1 MEKNNKEIENKDG
14 YILGIDLGTTNSA
27 AAVYHNDEI
36 KVIKSSDNKMSDSV
50 EKMFPSIVYINK
62 KSHEILVGIEAKKKY
77 VSNPQNTVL
86 EIKRKMGTK
95 ETVEIDGY
103 KYTPEQISSYILKK
117 IKTESEKFLNEKEI
131 TDAIITVPAYFND
144 AQRQSTIDA
153 GRLAGL
159 NVIRI
164 VNEPTAACLAYG
176 LDKITHKDKM
186 NIMVFTFGGG
196 THDVTTML
204 LENDKFKVIATSG
217 DTHTGGTDIDQVI
230 VDRLKELIKEKY
242 NKEVNDPSVEA
253 RLKLAAEE
261 AKIHLSFHLAADIE
275 MGSIFPDDNSTFEY
289 TLSQEEL
296 EQLSMSVVKRVEGT
310 IKTVLFDSRLG
321 AKDIDKLI
329 LIGGQ
334 TRMPLVR
341 KTVEDYMQTAA
352 EEGLDPMACVA
363 NGAAINAAILQG
375 KISYEMVD
383 VTPLTLGV
391 GTAPG
396 TVQRLI
402 RRNSPIPISRKQIF
416 TTSKDN
422 QKSVAVKIVQGE
434 RIMTADNTLI
444 GNFTLSG
451 IPERERGVP
460 QIMVNFDIDE
470 NGVLNVSARETS
482 SGASKEITIENRLD
496 VKETSVQ
503 EAMEDADKYA
513 YDDSKKK
520 NTIELLK
527 TADMAVYRG
536 HKVQKQLIIP
546 KMDSR
551 KLNEKMEE
559 VKKLAK
565 MEIIEN
571 DDKKFAELRRLII
584 DINDIVD
591 QLKEIYSVT
600 EGLKKKLLGEFY
612 THQQHC

>member
-1 MEKNNKEIENKDG
+1 MEKNNKEVINKDG

-36 KVIKSSDNKMSDSV
+36 KVIKSSDNKMSDAV

-62 KSHEILVGIEAKKKY
+62 KSDEILVGIEAKKKY
-77 VSNPQNTVL
+77 VSNPQNTIL

-95 ETVEIDGY
+95 ETVEVDGD

-117 IKTESEKFLNEKEI
+117 IKTESETFLNEKEI
-131 TDAIITVPAYFND
+131 KDAIITVPAYFND

-217 DTHTGGTDIDQVI
+217 DTRTGGTDIDQVI
-230 VDRLKELIKEKY
+230 VNRLKELIKEKY
-242 NKEVNDPSVEA
+242 NKEVDDPSTEA

-261 AKIHLSFHLAADIE
+261 AKIHLSYHLAADIE
-275 MGSIFPDDNSTFEY
+275 MGEIFPDDDSTFEY

-296 EQLSMSVVKRVEGT
+296 EQLSMPVVKRVEDT

-321 AKDIDKLI
+321 TEGIDKLI

-341 KTVEDYMQTAA
+341 KIVEDYMQTAA
-352 EEGLDPMACVA
+352 EGGLDPMSCVA

-375 KISYEMVD
+375 KLSYEMVD

-402 RRNSPIPISRKQIF
+402 RRNSPIPISRQQIF

-422 QKSVAVKIVQGE
+422 QNSVGVKIVQGE
-434 RIMTADNTLI
+434 RIMTKDNTLI
-444 GNFTLSG
+444 GNFTLAG

-460 QIMVNFDIDE
+460 QIVVNFDIDA

-496 VKETSVQ
+496 VKETSVK
-503 EAMEDADKYA
+503 EAMDNADKYA

-520 NTIELLK
+520 NVVELLN
-527 TADMAVYRG
+527 TAERAAYRG
-536 HKVQKQLIIP
+536 KKVQKQLIIP

-551 KLNEKMEE
+551 KLNQKIAEAEK
-559 VKKLAK
+559 LTK
-565 MEIIEN
+565 MEIIES
-571 DDKKFAELRRLII
+571 DDKKYDELRRLII
-584 DINDIVD
+584 DINAIVD
-591 QLKEIYSVT
+591 QLREIYSVT
-600 EGLKKKLLGEFY
+600 EGL
-612 THQQHC
+612 

>member
-1 MEKNNKEIENKDG
+1 MENTGK

-27 AAVYHNDEI
+27 AAVYKDDEI
-36 KVIKSSDNKMSDSV
+36 VVIKSQDNKMSDAV
-50 EKMFPSIVYINK
+50 EKMFPSIVYIDK
-62 KSHEILVGIEAKKKY
+62 KSDEILVGIEAKKKY
-77 VSNPQNTVL
+77 VDNPQNTIL

-95 ETVEIDGY
+95 ETVEVDGE

-117 IKTESEKFLNEKEI
+117 IKTESETFLNEKEI
-131 TDAIITVPAYFND
+131 KDVIITVPAYFND

-217 DTHTGGTDIDQVI
+217 DTRTGGTDIDQVI
-230 VDRLKELIKEKY
+230 VNRLKELIKEKY
-242 NKEVNDPSVEA
+242 NKEVDDPSVEA

-261 AKIHLSFHLAADIE
+261 AKIHLSYHLAADIE
-275 MGSIFPDDNSTFEY
+275 MGGIFPDDDSTFEY

-296 EQLSMSVVKRVEGT
+296 EQLSMSVVKRVEDT

-321 AKDIDKLI
+321 TEGIDKLI

-341 KTVEDYMQTAA
+341 RIVEDYMQTAA
-352 EEGLDPMACVA
+352 EEGLDPMSCVA

-402 RRNSPIPISRKQIF
+402 RRNSPIPISRQQIF

-434 RIMTADNTLI
+434 RIMTNDNTLI

-451 IPERERGVP
+451 IPERERGAP

-496 VKETSVQ
+496 VKETSVK
-503 EAMEDADKYA
+503 EAMDNADKYA

-520 NTIELLK
+520 NAVELVN
-527 TADMAVYRG
+527 TAERAVYRG
-536 HKVQKQLIIP
+536 NKVQKQLIIP

-551 KLNEKMEE
+551 KLNAKMEE
-559 VKKLAK
+559 AKKLSK
-565 MEIIEN
+565 MEIVEN
-571 DDKKFAELRRLII
+571 DEKKYDELRRLII
-584 DINDIVD
+584 DINAIVD
-591 QLKEIYSVT
+591 QLREIYSVT
-600 EGLKKKLLGEFY
+600 EGL
-612 THQQHC
+612 

>member
-242 NKEVNDPSVEA
+242 NKEVDDPSVEA

-261 AKIHLSFHLAADIE
+261 AKIHLSYHLAADIE

-341 KTVEDYMQTAA
+341 RTVEDYMQTAA
-352 EEGLDPMACVA
+352 EEGLDPMSCVA

-434 RIMTADNTLI
+434 RIMTDDNTLI

-503 EAMEDADKYA
+503 EAMEDADRYS

-536 HKVQKQLIIP
+536 HKIQKQLIIP
-546 KMDSR
+546 KMDVR
-551 KLNEKMEE
+551 KLNEKMVE
-559 VKKLAK
+559 VEKLTK

-571 DDKKFAELRRLII
+571 DDKKFDELRRLII

-600 EGLKKKLLGEFY
+600 EGL
-612 THQQHC
+612 

>member
-230 VDRLKELIKEKY
+230 VDRLKEVIKEKY
-242 NKEVNDPSVEA
+242 NKEVDDPSVEA

-261 AKIHLSFHLAADIE
+261 AKIHLSYHLAADIE

-341 KTVEDYMQTAA
+341 RTVEDYMQTAA
-352 EEGLDPMACVA
+352 EEGLDPMSCVA

-434 RIMTADNTLI
+434 RIMTDDNTLI

-482 SGASKEITIENRLD
+482 SGASKEITIENRLE

-503 EAMEDADKYA
+503 EAMEDADRYS

-536 HKVQKQLIIP
+536 HKIQKQLIIP
-546 KMDSR
+546 KMDVR
-551 KLNEKMEE
+551 KLNEKMVE
-559 VKKLAK
+559 VEKLTK

-571 DDKKFAELRRLII
+571 DDKKFDELRRLII

-600 EGLKKKLLGEFY
+600 EGL
-612 THQQHC
+612 

>member
-341 KTVEDYMQTAA
+341 RTVEDYMQTAA

-600 EGLKKKLLGEFY
+600 EGL
-612 THQQHC
+612 

>member
-1 MEKNNKEIENKDG
+1 MEKNSKEVINKDG

-62 KSHEILVGIEAKKKY
+62 KSDEILVGIPAKNKY
-77 VSNPQNTVL
+77 VSNPQNTIL

-95 ETVEIDGY
+95 ETVEVDGD

-117 IKTESEKFLNEKEI
+117 IKTESEAFLNEKEI
-131 TDAIITVPAYFND
+131 KDAIITVPAYFND

-204 LENDKFKVIATSG
+204 LENEKFKVIATSG
-217 DTHTGGTDIDQVI
+217 DTRTGGTDIDQVI
-230 VDRLKELIKEKY
+230 VNRLKELIKEKY
-242 NKEVNDPSVEA
+242 NKEVDDPSTEA

-261 AKIHLSFHLAADIE
+261 AKIHLSYHLAADIE
-275 MGSIFPDDNSTFEY
+275 MGGIFPDDDSTFEY

-296 EQLSMSVVKRVEGT
+296 EQLSMPVVKRVEDT

-321 AKDIDKLI
+321 TEGIDKLI

-352 EEGLDPMACVA
+352 EDGLDPMSCVA

-375 KISYEMVD
+375 KLSYEMVD

-402 RRNSPIPISRKQIF
+402 RRNSPIPISRQQIF

-422 QKSVAVKIVQGE
+422 QNSVGVKIVQGE
-434 RIMTADNTLI
+434 RIMTKDNTLI
-444 GNFTLSG
+444 GNFTLAG

-460 QIMVNFDIDE
+460 QIVVNFDIDA

-496 VKETSVQ
+496 VKETSVK
-503 EAMEDADKYA
+503 EAMDNADKYA

-520 NTIELLK
+520 NVVELLN
-527 TADMAVYRG
+527 TAERAAYRG
-536 HKVQKQLIIP
+536 KKVQKQLIIP

-551 KLNEKMEE
+551 KLNQKIAEAEK
-559 VKKLAK
+559 LTK
-565 MEIIEN
+565 MEIIES
-571 DDKKFAELRRLII
+571 DDKKYDELRRLII
-584 DINDIVD
+584 DINAIVD
-591 QLKEIYSVT
+591 QLREIYSVT
-600 EGLKKKLLGEFY
+600 EGL
-612 THQQHC
+612 

>member
-230 VDRLKELIKEKY
+230 VDRLKEVIKEKY
-242 NKEVNDPSVEA
+242 NKEVDDPSVEA

-261 AKIHLSFHLAADIE
+261 AKIHLSYHLAADIE

-341 KTVEDYMQTAA
+341 RTVEDYMQTAA
-352 EEGLDPMACVA
+352 EEGLDPMSCVA

-434 RIMTADNTLI
+434 RIMTDDNTLI

-482 SGASKEITIENRLD
+482 SGASKEITIKNRLD

-503 EAMEDADKYA
+503 EAMEDADRYS

-536 HKVQKQLIIP
+536 HKIQKQLIIP
-546 KMDSR
+546 KMDVR
-551 KLNEKMEE
+551 KLNEKMVE
-559 VKKLAK
+559 VEKLTK

-571 DDKKFAELRRLII
+571 NDKKFDELRRLII

-600 EGLKKKLLGEFY
+600 EGL
-612 THQQHC
+612 

>member
-1 MEKNNKEIENKDG
+1 
-14 YILGIDLGTTNSA
+14 
-27 AAVYHNDEI
+27 
-36 KVIKSSDNKMSDSV
+36 MSDSV

-62 KSHEILVGIEAKKKY
+62 KSDEILVGIEAKKKFI
-77 VSNPQNTVL
+77 SNPENTIL

-95 ETVEIDGY
+95 EKVKIDGER
-103 KYTPEQISSYILKK
+103 YTPEQISSFILNK

-131 TDAIITVPAYFND
+131 KDAIITVPAYFND

-159 NVIRI
+159 NIIRI

-176 LDKITHKDKM
+176 LDKITHKKKM

-204 LENDKFKVIATSG
+204 LEDNKFKVIATSG
-217 DTHTGGTDIDQVI
+217 DTNTGGTDIDQAI
-230 VDRLKELIKEKY
+230 MNRLKELIKEKY
-242 NKEVNDPSVEA
+242 NKGVDNLSVEA
-253 RLKLAAEE
+253 RLKIIAEE
-261 AKIHLSFHLAADIE
+261 AKIHLSYNLAADIE
-275 MGSIFPDDNSTFEY
+275 MTDIFPDDNSTFEY
-289 TLSQEEL
+289 TLTQEEL
-296 EQLSMSVVKRVEGT
+296 EKLSMSIVKRVEDT

-321 AKDIDKLI
+321 IGDIDKLI

-341 KTVEDYMQTAA
+341 RTVEDYMQTAA
-352 EEGLDPMACVA
+352 EEGLDPMSCVA
-363 NGAAINAAILQG
+363 NGAAINGAILQG
-375 KISYEMVD
+375 KLSYEMVD

-391 GTAPG
+391 GTATG

-422 QKSVAVKIVQGE
+422 QESVNVKIVQGE
-434 RIMTADNTLI
+434 RIMTKDNTLI
-444 GNFTLSG
+444 GKFVLSG
-451 IPERERGVP
+451 IPKRERGSP
-460 QIMVNFDIDE
+460 QIMVTFDIND

-503 EAMEDADKYA
+503 EAMEDADKYS

-536 HKVQKQLIIP
+536 HKIQKQLIIP

-551 KLNEKMEE
+551 KLNVKMEK
-559 VKKLAK
+559 VTKLAK

-584 DINDIVD
+584 GINDIVD
-591 QLKEIYSVT
+591 QLKEMYSVT
-600 EGLKKKLLGEFY
+600 EGL
-612 THQQHC
+612 

>member
-1 MEKNNKEIENKDG
+1 KNNKEIENKDG

-341 KTVEDYMQTAA
+341 RTVEDYMQTAA

-600 EGLKKKLLGEFY
+600 EGL
-612 THQQHC
+612 

>member
-217 DTHTGGTDIDQVI
+217 DTHTGGIDIDQVI

-242 NKEVNDPSVEA
+242 NKEIDDPSVEA

-261 AKIHLSFHLAADIE
+261 AKIHLSYHLAADIE

-341 KTVEDYMQTAA
+341 RTVEDYMQTAA
-352 EEGLDPMACVA
+352 EKGLDPMSCVA

-422 QKSVAVKIVQGE
+422 QKSVAIKIVQGE
-434 RIMTADNTLI
+434 RIMTDDNTLI

-503 EAMEDADKYA
+503 EAMEDADRYS

-536 HKVQKQLIIP
+536 HKIQKQLIIP
-546 KMDSR
+546 KMDVR
-551 KLNEKMEE
+551 KLNEKMVE
-559 VKKLAK
+559 VEKLIK

-571 DDKKFAELRRLII
+571 DDKKFDELRRLII

-600 EGLKKKLLGEFY
+600 EGL
-612 THQQHC
+612 

>member
-242 NKEVNDPSVEA
+242 NKEVDDPSVEA

-261 AKIHLSFHLAADIE
+261 AKIHLSYHLAADIE

-321 AKDIDKLI
+321 SKEIDKLI

-341 KTVEDYMQTAA
+341 RTVEDYMQTAA
-352 EEGLDPMACVA
+352 EEGLDPMSCVA

-434 RIMTADNTLI
+434 RIMTDDNTLI

-482 SGASKEITIENRLD
+482 SGASKEITIKNRLD

-503 EAMEDADKYA
+503 EAMEDADRYS

-536 HKVQKQLIIP
+536 HKIQKQLIIP
-546 KMDSR
+546 KMDVR
-551 KLNEKMEE
+551 KLNEKMVE
-559 VKKLAK
+559 VEKLIK

-571 DDKKFAELRRLII
+571 DDKKFDELRRLII

-600 EGLKKKLLGEFY
+600 EGL
-612 THQQHC
+612 

>member
-1 MEKNNKEIENKDG
+1 MEKNNKEVINKDG

-36 KVIKSSDNKMSDSV
+36 KVIKSSDNKMSDAV

-62 KSHEILVGIEAKKKY
+62 KSDEILVGIEAKNKY
-77 VSNPQNTVL
+77 VSNPQNTIL

-95 ETVEIDGY
+95 ETVEVDGE

-117 IKTESEKFLNEKEI
+117 IKTESETFLNEKEI
-131 TDAIITVPAYFND
+131 KDAIITVPAYFND

-217 DTHTGGTDIDQVI
+217 DTRTGGTDIDQVI
-230 VDRLKELIKEKY
+230 VNRLKELIKEKY
-242 NKEVNDPSVEA
+242 NKEVDDPSVEA

-261 AKIHLSFHLAADIE
+261 AKIHLSYHLAADIE
-275 MGSIFPDDNSTFEY
+275 MGGIFPDDDSTFEY

-296 EQLSMSVVKRVEGT
+296 EQLSMSVVKRVEDT
-310 IKTVLFDSRLG
+310 IKAVLFDSRLG
-321 AKDIDKLI
+321 TEGIDKLI

-352 EEGLDPMACVA
+352 EDGLDPMSCVA

-402 RRNSPIPISRKQIF
+402 RRNSPIPISRQQIF

-434 RIMTADNTLI
+434 RIMTNDNTLI

-451 IPERERGVP
+451 IPERERGAP
-460 QIMVNFDIDE
+460 QIMVNFDIDA

-496 VKETSVQ
+496 VKETSVK
-503 EAMEDADKYA
+503 EAMDNADKYA

-520 NTIELLK
+520 NAVELVN
-527 TADMAVYRG
+527 TAERAVYRG
-536 HKVQKQLIIP
+536 NKVQKQLIIP

-551 KLNEKMEE
+551 KLNVKMEE
-559 VKKLAK
+559 AKKLSK
-565 MEIIEN
+565 MEIVEN
-571 DDKKFAELRRLII
+571 DEKKYDELRRLII
-584 DINDIVD
+584 DINAIVD
-591 QLKEIYSVT
+591 QLREIYSVT
-600 EGLKKKLLGEFY
+600 EGL
-612 THQQHC
+612 

>member
-1 MEKNNKEIENKDG
+1 MLEKNNKEIENKDG

-242 NKEVNDPSVEA
+242 NKEVDDPSVEA

-261 AKIHLSFHLAADIE
+261 AKIHLSYHLAADIE

-341 KTVEDYMQTAA
+341 RTVEDYMQTAA
-352 EEGLDPMACVA
+352 EEGLDPMSCVA

-434 RIMTADNTLI
+434 RIMTDDNTLI

-482 SGASKEITIENRLD
+482 SGASKEITIKNRLD

-503 EAMEDADKYA
+503 EAMEDADRYS

-536 HKVQKQLIIP
+536 HKIQKQLIIP
-546 KMDSR
+546 KMDVR
-551 KLNEKMEE
+551 KLNEKMVE
-559 VKKLAK
+559 VKKLTK

-571 DDKKFAELRRLII
+571 DDKKFDELRRLII

-600 EGLKKKLLGEFY
+600 EGL
-612 THQQHC
+612 

>member
-217 DTHTGGTDIDQVI
+217 DTHTGGIDIDQVI

-242 NKEVNDPSVEA
+242 NKEVDDPSVEA

-261 AKIHLSFHLAADIE
+261 AKIHLSYHLAADIE

-321 AKDIDKLI
+321 SKEIDKLI

-341 KTVEDYMQTAA
+341 RTVEDYMQTAA
-352 EEGLDPMACVA
+352 EEGLDPMSCVA

-434 RIMTADNTLI
+434 RIMTDDNTLI

-503 EAMEDADKYA
+503 EAMEDADRYS

-536 HKVQKQLIIP
+536 HKIQKQLIIP
-546 KMDSR
+546 KMDVR
-551 KLNEKMEE
+551 KLNEKMVE
-559 VKKLAK
+559 VEKLTK

-571 DDKKFAELRRLII
+571 DDKKFDELRRLII

-600 EGLKKKLLGEFY
+600 EGL
-612 THQQHC
+612 

>member
-230 VDRLKELIKEKY
+230 VDRLKEVIKEKY
-242 NKEVNDPSVEA
+242 NKEVDDPSVEA

-261 AKIHLSFHLAADIE
+261 AKIHLSYHLAADIE

-321 AKDIDKLI
+321 AKEINKLI

-341 KTVEDYMQTAA
+341 RTVEDYMQTAA
-352 EEGLDPMACVA
+352 EEGLDPMSCVA

-434 RIMTADNTLI
+434 RIMTDDNTLI

-482 SGASKEITIENRLD
+482 SGASKEITIKNRLD

-503 EAMEDADKYA
+503 EAMEDADRYS

-536 HKVQKQLIIP
+536 HKIQKQLIIP
-546 KMDSR
+546 KMDVR
-551 KLNEKMEE
+551 KLNEKMVE
-559 VKKLAK
+559 VEKLTK

-571 DDKKFAELRRLII
+571 NDKKFDELRRLII

-600 EGLKKKLLGEFY
+600 EGL
-612 THQQHC
+612 

>member
-1 MEKNNKEIENKDG
+1 MEKNNKEVINKDG

-62 KSHEILVGIEAKKKY
+62 KSDEILVGIPAKNKY
-77 VSNPQNTVL
+77 VSNPQNTIL

-95 ETVEIDGY
+95 ETVEVDGD

-117 IKTESEKFLNEKEI
+117 IKTESETFLNEKEI
-131 TDAIITVPAYFND
+131 KDAIITVPAYFND

-217 DTHTGGTDIDQVI
+217 DTRTGGTDIDQVI
-230 VDRLKELIKEKY
+230 VNRLKELIKEKY
-242 NKEVNDPSVEA
+242 NKEVDDPSTEA

-261 AKIHLSFHLAADIE
+261 AKIHLSYHLAADIE
-275 MGSIFPDDNSTFEY
+275 MGEIFPDDDSTFEY

-296 EQLSMSVVKRVEGT
+296 EQLSMPVVKRVEDT

-321 AKDIDKLI
+321 TEGIDKLI

-341 KTVEDYMQTAA
+341 KIVEDYMQTAA
-352 EEGLDPMACVA
+352 EGGLDPMSCVA

-375 KISYEMVD
+375 KLSYEMVD

-402 RRNSPIPISRKQIF
+402 RRNSPIPISRQQIF

-422 QKSVAVKIVQGE
+422 QNSVGVKIVQGE
-434 RIMTADNTLI
+434 RIMTKDNTLI
-444 GNFTLSG
+444 GNFTLAG

-460 QIMVNFDIDE
+460 QIVVNFDIDA

-496 VKETSVQ
+496 VKETSVK
-503 EAMEDADKYA
+503 EAMDNADKYA

-520 NTIELLK
+520 NVVELLN
-527 TADMAVYRG
+527 TAERAAYRG
-536 HKVQKQLIIP
+536 KKVQKQLIIP

-551 KLNEKMEE
+551 KLNQKIAEAEK
-559 VKKLAK
+559 LTK
-565 MEIIEN
+565 MEIIES
-571 DDKKFAELRRLII
+571 DDKKYDELRRLII
-584 DINDIVD
+584 DINAIVD
-591 QLKEIYSVT
+591 QLREIYSVT
-600 EGLKKKLLGEFY
+600 EGL
-612 THQQHC
+612 

>member
-1 MEKNNKEIENKDG
+1 LEKNNKEIENKDG

-242 NKEVNDPSVEA
+242 NKEVDDPSVEA

-261 AKIHLSFHLAADIE
+261 AKIHLSYHLAADIE
-275 MGSIFPDDNSTFEY
+275 MGSIFPDDNSIFEY

-321 AKDIDKLI
+321 AKEINKLI

-341 KTVEDYMQTAA
+341 RTVEDYMQTAA
-352 EEGLDPMACVA
+352 EEGLDPMSCVA

-434 RIMTADNTLI
+434 RIMTDDNTLI

-503 EAMEDADKYA
+503 EAMEDADRYS

-536 HKVQKQLIIP
+536 HKIQKQLIIP
-546 KMDSR
+546 KMDVR
-551 KLNEKMEE
+551 KLNEKMVE
-559 VKKLAK
+559 VKKLTK

-571 DDKKFAELRRLII
+571 DDKKFDELRRLII

-600 EGLKKKLLGEFY
+600 EGL
-612 THQQHC
+612 

>member
-242 NKEVNDPSVEA
+242 NKEIDDPSVEA

-261 AKIHLSFHLAADIE
+261 AKIHLSYHLAADIE

-341 KTVEDYMQTAA
+341 RTVEDYMQTAA
-352 EEGLDPMACVA
+352 EEGLDPMSCVA

-434 RIMTADNTLI
+434 RIMTDDNTLI

-503 EAMEDADKYA
+503 EAMEDADRYS

-536 HKVQKQLIIP
+536 HKIQKQLIIP
-546 KMDSR
+546 KMDVR
-551 KLNEKMEE
+551 KLNEKMVE
-559 VKKLAK
+559 VEKLIK

-571 DDKKFAELRRLII
+571 DDKKFDELRRLII

-600 EGLKKKLLGEFY
+600 EGL
-612 THQQHC
+612 

>member
-103 KYTPEQISSYILKK
+103 EYTPEQISSYILKK

-230 VDRLKELIKEKY
+230 VDRLKEVIKEKY
-242 NKEVNDPSVEA
+242 NKEVDDPSVEA

-275 MGSIFPDDNSTFEY
+275 MGGIFPDDNSTFEY

-341 KTVEDYMQTAA
+341 RTVEDYMQTAA
-352 EEGLDPMACVA
+352 EEGLDPMSCVA

-434 RIMTADNTLI
+434 RIMTDDNTLI

-482 SGASKEITIENRLD
+482 SGASKEITIKNRLD

-503 EAMEDADKYA
+503 EAMEDADRYS

-536 HKVQKQLIIP
+536 HKIQKQLIIP
-546 KMDSR
+546 KMDVR
-551 KLNEKMEE
+551 KLNEKMVE
-559 VKKLAK
+559 VEKLTK

-571 DDKKFAELRRLII
+571 NDKKFDELRRLII

-600 EGLKKKLLGEFY
+600 EGL
-612 THQQHC
+612 

>member
-1 MEKNNKEIENKDG
+1 MEKNNKEVINKDG

-62 KSHEILVGIEAKKKY
+62 KSHEILVGIPAKNKY
-77 VSNPQNTVL
+77 VSNPQNTIL

-95 ETVEIDGY
+95 ETVEVDGD

-117 IKTESEKFLNEKEI
+117 IKTESEAFLNEKEI
-131 TDAIITVPAYFND
+131 KDAIITVPAYFND

-217 DTHTGGTDIDQVI
+217 DTRTGGTDIDQVI
-230 VDRLKELIKEKY
+230 VNRLKELIKEKY
-242 NKEVNDPSVEA
+242 NKEVDDPSTEA

-261 AKIHLSFHLAADIE
+261 AKIHLSYHLAADIE
-275 MGSIFPDDNSTFEY
+275 MGEIFPDDDSTFEY

-296 EQLSMSVVKRVEGT
+296 EKLSMPVVKRVEDT

-321 AKDIDKLI
+321 TEGIDKLI

-341 KTVEDYMQTAA
+341 KIVEDYMQTAA
-352 EEGLDPMACVA
+352 EGGLDPMSCVA

-375 KISYEMVD
+375 KLSYEMVD

-402 RRNSPIPISRKQIF
+402 RRNSPIPISRQQIF

-422 QKSVAVKIVQGE
+422 QNSVGVKIVQGE
-434 RIMTADNTLI
+434 RIMTKDNTLI
-444 GNFTLSG
+444 GNFTLAG

-460 QIMVNFDIDE
+460 QIVVNFDIDA

-496 VKETSVQ
+496 VKETSVK
-503 EAMEDADKYA
+503 EAMDNADKYA

-520 NTIELLK
+520 NVVELLN
-527 TADMAVYRG
+527 TAERAAYRG
-536 HKVQKQLIIP
+536 KKVQKQLIIP

-551 KLNEKMEE
+551 KLNQKIAEAEK
-559 VKKLAK
+559 LTK
-565 MEIIEN
+565 MEIIES
-571 DDKKFAELRRLII
+571 DDKKYDELRRLII
-584 DINDIVD
+584 DINAIVD
-591 QLKEIYSVT
+591 QLREIYSVT
-600 EGLKKKLLGEFY
+600 EGL
-612 THQQHC
+612 

>member
-1 MEKNNKEIENKDG
+1 MEKNNKEVINKDG

-62 KSHEILVGIEAKKKY
+62 KSDEILVGIEAKKKY
-77 VSNPQNTVL
+77 VSNPQNTIL

-95 ETVEIDGY
+95 ETVEVDGD

-117 IKTESEKFLNEKEI
+117 IKTESETFLNEKEI
-131 TDAIITVPAYFND
+131 KDAIITVPAYFND

-217 DTHTGGTDIDQVI
+217 DTRTGGTDIDQVI
-230 VDRLKELIKEKY
+230 VNRLKELIKEKF
-242 NKEVNDPSVEA
+242 NKEVDDPSTEA

-261 AKIHLSFHLAADIE
+261 AKIHLSYHLAADIE
-275 MGSIFPDDNSTFEY
+275 MGEIFPDDDSTFEY

-296 EQLSMSVVKRVEGT
+296 EQLSMPVVKRVEDT

-321 AKDIDKLI
+321 TEGIDKLI

-341 KTVEDYMQTAA
+341 KIVEDYMQTAA
-352 EEGLDPMACVA
+352 EGGLDPMSCVA

-375 KISYEMVD
+375 KLSYEMVD

-402 RRNSPIPISRKQIF
+402 RRNSPIPISRQQIF

-422 QKSVAVKIVQGE
+422 QNSVGVKIVQGE
-434 RIMTADNTLI
+434 RIMTKDNTLI
-444 GNFTLSG
+444 GNFTLAG

-460 QIMVNFDIDE
+460 QIVVNFDIDA

-496 VKETSVQ
+496 VKETSVK
-503 EAMEDADKYA
+503 EAMDNADKYA

-520 NTIELLK
+520 NVVELLN
-527 TADMAVYRG
+527 TAERAAYRG
-536 HKVQKQLIIP
+536 KKVQKQLIIP

-551 KLNEKMEE
+551 KLNQKIAEAEK
-559 VKKLAK
+559 LTK
-565 MEIIEN
+565 MEIIES
-571 DDKKFAELRRLII
+571 DDKKYDELRRLII
-584 DINDIVD
+584 DINAIVD
-591 QLKEIYSVT
+591 QLREIYSVT
-600 EGLKKKLLGEFY
+600 EGL
-612 THQQHC
+612 

>member
-1 MEKNNKEIENKDG
+1 MAKNDKEVINKDG

-62 KSHEILVGIEAKKKY
+62 KSDEILVGIEAKKKY
-77 VSNPQNTVL
+77 VDNPMNTIL

-95 ETVEIDGY
+95 ETVEVDGE
-103 KYTPEQISSYILKK
+103 KYTPEQISAYILEK
-117 IKTESEKFLNEKEI
+117 IKTESETFLNEKEI
-131 TDAIITVPAYFND
+131 KDAIITVPAYFND

-217 DTHTGGTDIDQVI
+217 DTRTGGTDIDQVI
-230 VDRLKELIKEKY
+230 VNRLKELIKEKY
-242 NKEVNDPSVEA
+242 NKEVDDPSTEA

-261 AKIHLSFHLAADIE
+261 AKIHLSYHLAADIE
-275 MGSIFPDDNSTFEY
+275 MGGIFSDDDSTFEY

-296 EQLSMSVVKRVEGT
+296 EQISMPVVKRVEDT

-321 AKDIDKLI
+321 TEGIDKLI

-341 KTVEDYMQTAA
+341 KIVEDYMKTAA
-352 EEGLDPMACVA
+352 EDGLDPMSCVA

-402 RRNSPIPISRKQIF
+402 RRNSPIPISRQQIF

-422 QKSVAVKIVQGE
+422 QNSVGVKIVQGE
-434 RIMTADNTLI
+434 RIMTDDNTLI
-444 GNFTLSG
+444 GNFTLAG

-460 QIMVNFDIDE
+460 QIVVNFDIDA

-482 SGASKEITIENRLD
+482 SGASKEIKIENRLD
-496 VKETSVQ
+496 VKETSVK
-503 EAMEDADKYA
+503 EAMDNADKYA

-520 NTIELLK
+520 NAVELVN
-527 TADMAVYRG
+527 TAERAVYRG
-536 HKVQKQLIIP
+536 NKVQKQLIIP

-551 KLNEKMEE
+551 KLNQKIAEAEK
-559 VKKLAK
+559 LTN
-565 MEIIEN
+565 MEIIES
-571 DDKKFAELRRLII
+571 DDKKYDELRRLII
-584 DINDIVD
+584 DINAIVD
-591 QLKEIYSVT
+591 QLREIYSVT
-600 EGLKKKLLGEFY
+600 EGL
-612 THQQHC
+612 

>member
-1 MEKNNKEIENKDG
+1 LEKNNKEIENKDG

-230 VDRLKELIKEKY
+230 VDRLKEVIKEKY
-242 NKEVNDPSVEA
+242 NKEVDDPSVEA

-261 AKIHLSFHLAADIE
+261 AKIHLSYHLAADIE
-275 MGSIFPDDNSTFEY
+275 MGGIFPDDNSTFEY

-321 AKDIDKLI
+321 AKEIDKLI

-341 KTVEDYMQTAA
+341 RTVEDYMQTAA
-352 EEGLDPMACVA
+352 EEGLDPMSCVA

-422 QKSVAVKIVQGE
+422 QKSVAIKIVQGE
-434 RIMTADNTLI
+434 RIMTDDNTLI

-503 EAMEDADKYA
+503 EAMEDADRYS

-536 HKVQKQLIIP
+536 HKIQKQLIIP
-546 KMDSR
+546 KMDVR
-551 KLNEKMEE
+551 KLNEKMVE
-559 VKKLAK
+559 VEKLTK

-571 DDKKFAELRRLII
+571 DDKKFDELRRLII

-600 EGLKKKLLGEFY
+600 EGL
-612 THQQHC
+612 

>member
-1 MEKNNKEIENKDG
+1 MEKNSKEVINKDG

-62 KSHEILVGIEAKKKY
+62 KSDEILVGIPAKNKY
-77 VSNPQNTVL
+77 VSNPQNTIL

-95 ETVEIDGY
+95 ETVEVDGD

-117 IKTESEKFLNEKEI
+117 IKTESEAFLNEKEI
-131 TDAIITVPAYFND
+131 KDAIITVPAYFND

-217 DTHTGGTDIDQVI
+217 DTRTGGTDIDQVI
-230 VDRLKELIKEKY
+230 VNRLKELIKEKY
-242 NKEVNDPSVEA
+242 NKEVDDPSTEA

-261 AKIHLSFHLAADIE
+261 AKIHLSYHLAADIE
-275 MGSIFPDDNSTFEY
+275 MGEIFPDDDSTFEY

-296 EQLSMSVVKRVEGT
+296 EQLSMPVVKRVEDT

-321 AKDIDKLI
+321 TEGIDKLI

-341 KTVEDYMQTAA
+341 KIVEDYMQTAA
-352 EEGLDPMACVA
+352 EGGLDPMSCVA

-375 KISYEMVD
+375 KLSYEMVD

-402 RRNSPIPISRKQIF
+402 RRNSPIPISRQQIF

-422 QKSVAVKIVQGE
+422 QNSVGVKIVQGE
-434 RIMTADNTLI
+434 RIMTKDNTLI
-444 GNFTLSG
+444 GNFTLAG

-460 QIMVNFDIDE
+460 QIVVNFDIDA

-496 VKETSVQ
+496 VKETSVK
-503 EAMEDADKYA
+503 EAMDNADKYA

-520 NTIELLK
+520 NVVELLN
-527 TADMAVYRG
+527 TAERAAYRG
-536 HKVQKQLIIP
+536 KKVQKQLIIP

-551 KLNEKMEE
+551 KLNQKIAEAEK
-559 VKKLAK
+559 LTK
-565 MEIIEN
+565 MEIIES
-571 DDKKFAELRRLII
+571 DDKKYDELRRLII
-584 DINDIVD
+584 DINANVD
-591 QLKEIYSVT
+591 QLREIYSVT
-600 EGLKKKLLGEFY
+600 EGL
-612 THQQHC
+612 

>member
-321 AKDIDKLI
+321 TKDINKLI

-341 KTVEDYMQTAA
+341 RTVEDYMQTAA

-434 RIMTADNTLI
+434 RIMTDDNTLI

-496 VKETSVQ
+496 VKETLVQ

-600 EGLKKKLLGEFY
+600 EGL
-612 THQQHC
+612 

>member
-230 VDRLKELIKEKY
+230 VDRLKEVIKEKY
-242 NKEVNDPSVEA
+242 NKEVDDPSVEA

-261 AKIHLSFHLAADIE
+261 AKIHLSYHLAADIE

-321 AKDIDKLI
+321 SKEIDKLI

-341 KTVEDYMQTAA
+341 RTVEDYMQTAA
-352 EEGLDPMACVA
+352 EKGLDPMSCVA

-434 RIMTADNTLI
+434 RIMTDDNTLI

-503 EAMEDADKYA
+503 EAMEDADRYS

-536 HKVQKQLIIP
+536 HKIQKQLIIP
-546 KMDSR
+546 KMDVR
-551 KLNEKMEE
+551 KLNEKMVE
-559 VKKLAK
+559 VKKLTK

-571 DDKKFAELRRLII
+571 DDKKFDELRRLII

-600 EGLKKKLLGEFY
+600 EGL
-612 THQQHC
+612 

>member
-1 MEKNNKEIENKDG
+1 MEKNNKEVINKDG

-62 KSHEILVGIEAKKKY
+62 KSDEILVGIPAKNKY
-77 VSNPQNTVL
+77 VSNPQNTIL

-95 ETVEIDGY
+95 ETVEVDGD

-117 IKTESEKFLNEKEI
+117 IKTESETFLNEKEI
-131 TDAIITVPAYFND
+131 KDAIITVPAYFND

-204 LENDKFKVIATSG
+204 LENEKFKVIATSG
-217 DTHTGGTDIDQVI
+217 DTRTGGTDIDQVI
-230 VDRLKELIKEKY
+230 VNRLKELIKEKF
-242 NKEVNDPSVEA
+242 NKEVDDPSTEA

-261 AKIHLSFHLAADIE
+261 AKIHLSYHLAADIE
-275 MGSIFPDDNSTFEY
+275 MGGIFPDDDSTFEY

-296 EQLSMSVVKRVEGT
+296 EKLSMPVVKRVEDT

-321 AKDIDKLI
+321 TEGIDKLI

-341 KTVEDYMQTAA
+341 KIVEDYMKTAA
-352 EEGLDPMACVA
+352 EGGLDPMSCVA

-375 KISYEMVD
+375 KLSYEMVD

-402 RRNSPIPISRKQIF
+402 RRNSPIPISRQQIF

-422 QKSVAVKIVQGE
+422 QNSVGVKIVQGE
-434 RIMTADNTLI
+434 RIMTKDNTLI
-444 GNFTLSG
+444 GNFTLAG

-460 QIMVNFDIDE
+460 QIVVNFDIDA

-496 VKETSVQ
+496 VKETSVK
-503 EAMEDADKYA
+503 EAMDNADKYA

-520 NTIELLK
+520 NVVELLN
-527 TADMAVYRG
+527 TAERAAYRG
-536 HKVQKQLIIP
+536 KKVQKQLIIP

-551 KLNEKMEE
+551 KLNQKIAEAEK
-559 VKKLAK
+559 LTK
-565 MEIIEN
+565 MEIIES
-571 DDKKFAELRRLII
+571 DDKKYDELRRLII
-584 DINDIVD
+584 DINAIVD
-591 QLKEIYSVT
+591 QLREIYSVT
-600 EGLKKKLLGEFY
+600 EGL
-612 THQQHC
+612 

>member
-1 MEKNNKEIENKDG
+1 MAKNDKEVINKDG

-62 KSHEILVGIEAKKKY
+62 KSDEILVGIEAKKKY
-77 VSNPQNTVL
+77 VDNPMNTIL

-95 ETVEIDGY
+95 ETVEVDGE
-103 KYTPEQISSYILKK
+103 KYTPEQISAYILEK
-117 IKTESEKFLNEKEI
+117 IKTESETFLNEKEI
-131 TDAIITVPAYFND
+131 KDAIITVPAYFND

-217 DTHTGGTDIDQVI
+217 DTRTGGTDIDKVI

-242 NKEVNDPSVEA
+242 NKEVDDPSTEA

-261 AKIHLSFHLAADIE
+261 AKIHLSYHLAADIE
-275 MGSIFPDDNSTFEY
+275 MGGIFSDDDSTFEY

-296 EQLSMSVVKRVEGT
+296 EQISMPVVKRVEDT

-321 AKDIDKLI
+321 TEGIDKLI

-341 KTVEDYMQTAA
+341 KIVEDYMKTAA
-352 EEGLDPMACVA
+352 EDGLDPMSCVA

-402 RRNSPIPISRKQIF
+402 RRNSPIPISRQQIF

-422 QKSVAVKIVQGE
+422 QNSVGVKIVQGE
-434 RIMTADNTLI
+434 RIMTDDNTLI
-444 GNFTLSG
+444 GNFTLAG

-460 QIMVNFDIDE
+460 QIVVNFDIDA

-482 SGASKEITIENRLD
+482 SGASKEIKIENRLD
-496 VKETSVQ
+496 VKETSVK
-503 EAMEDADKYA
+503 EAMDNADKYA

-520 NTIELLK
+520 NVVELLN
-527 TADMAVYRG
+527 TAERAAYRG
-536 HKVQKQLIIP
+536 KKVQKQLIIP

-551 KLNEKMEE
+551 KLNQKIAEAEK
-559 VKKLAK
+559 LTN
-565 MEIIEN
+565 MEIIES
-571 DDKKFAELRRLII
+571 DDKKYDELRRLII
-584 DINDIVD
+584 DINAIVD
-591 QLKEIYSVT
+591 QLREIYSVT
-600 EGLKKKLLGEFY
+600 EGL
-612 THQQHC
+612 

>member
-217 DTHTGGTDIDQVI
+217 DTHTGGIDIDQVI

-242 NKEVNDPSVEA
+242 NKEIDDPSVEA

-261 AKIHLSFHLAADIE
+261 AKIHLSYHLAADIE

-321 AKDIDKLI
+321 SKEIDKLI

-341 KTVEDYMQTAA
+341 RTVEDYMQTAA
-352 EEGLDPMACVA
+352 EEGLDPMSCVA

-434 RIMTADNTLI
+434 RIMTDDNTLI

-503 EAMEDADKYA
+503 EAMEDADRYS

-536 HKVQKQLIIP
+536 HKIQKQLIIP
-546 KMDSR
+546 KMDVR
-551 KLNEKMEE
+551 KLNEKMVE
-559 VKKLAK
+559 VEKLTK

-571 DDKKFAELRRLII
+571 DDKKFDELRRLII

-600 EGLKKKLLGEFY
+600 EGL
-612 THQQHC
+612 

>member
-1 MEKNNKEIENKDG
+1 MEKNNKEVINKDG

-36 KVIKSSDNKMSDSV
+36 KVIKSSDNKMSDAV

-62 KSHEILVGIEAKKKY
+62 KSDEILVGIEAKNKY
-77 VSNPQNTVL
+77 VSNPQNTIL

-95 ETVEIDGY
+95 ETVEVDGE

-117 IKTESEKFLNEKEI
+117 IKTESETFLNEKEI
-131 TDAIITVPAYFND
+131 KDAIITVPAYFND

-217 DTHTGGTDIDQVI
+217 DTRTGGTDIDQVI
-230 VDRLKELIKEKY
+230 VNRLKELIKEKY
-242 NKEVNDPSVEA
+242 NKEVDDPSVEA

-261 AKIHLSFHLAADIE
+261 AKIHLSYHLAADIE
-275 MGSIFPDDNSTFEY
+275 MGGIFPDDDSTFEY

-296 EQLSMSVVKRVEGT
+296 EQLSMSVVKRVEDT

-321 AKDIDKLI
+321 TEGIDKLI

-341 KTVEDYMQTAA
+341 RIVEDYMQTAA
-352 EEGLDPMACVA
+352 EEGLDPMSCVA

-402 RRNSPIPISRKQIF
+402 RRNSPIPISRQQIF

-434 RIMTADNTLI
+434 RIMTNDNTLI

-451 IPERERGVP
+451 IPERERGAP

-496 VKETSVQ
+496 VKETSVK
-503 EAMEDADKYA
+503 EAMDNADKYA

-520 NTIELLK
+520 NAVELVN
-527 TADMAVYRG
+527 TAERAVYRG
-536 HKVQKQLIIP
+536 NKVQKQLIIP

-551 KLNEKMEE
+551 KLNAKMEE
-559 VKKLAK
+559 AKKLSK
-565 MEIIEN
+565 MEIVEN
-571 DDKKFAELRRLII
+571 DEKKYDELRRLII
-584 DINDIVD
+584 DINAIVD
-591 QLKEIYSVT
+591 QLREIYSVT
-600 EGLKKKLLGEFY
+600 EGL
-612 THQQHC
+612 

>member
-1 MEKNNKEIENKDG
+1 MEKNNKEDINKDG

-62 KSHEILVGIEAKKKY
+62 KSDEILVGIEAKKKY
-77 VSNPQNTVL
+77 VDNPMNTIL

-95 ETVEIDGY
+95 ETVEVDGE
-103 KYTPEQISSYILKK
+103 KYTPEQISAYILEK
-117 IKTESEKFLNEKEI
+117 IKTESETFLNEKEI
-131 TDAIITVPAYFND
+131 KDAIITVPAYFND

-204 LENDKFKVIATSG
+204 LENEKFKVIATSG
-217 DTHTGGTDIDQVI
+217 DTRTGGTDIDQVI
-230 VDRLKELIKEKY
+230 VNRLKELIKEKY
-242 NKEVNDPSVEA
+242 NKEVDDPSVEA

-261 AKIHLSFHLAADIE
+261 AKIHLSYHLAADIE
-275 MGSIFPDDNSTFEY
+275 MGGIFPDDDSTFEY

-296 EQLSMSVVKRVEGT
+296 EQLSMSVVKRVEDT
-310 IKTVLFDSRLG
+310 IKAVLFDSRLG
-321 AKDIDKLI
+321 TEGIDKLI

-341 KTVEDYMQTAA
+341 RIVEDYMQTAA
-352 EEGLDPMACVA
+352 EEGLDPMSCVA

-402 RRNSPIPISRKQIF
+402 RRNSPIPISRQQIF

-422 QKSVAVKIVQGE
+422 QTSVAVKIVQGE
-434 RIMTADNTLI
+434 RIMTNDNTLI

-451 IPERERGVP
+451 IPERERGAP
-460 QIMVNFDIDE
+460 QIMVNFDIDA

-496 VKETSVQ
+496 VKETSVK
-503 EAMEDADKYA
+503 EAMDNADKYA

-520 NTIELLK
+520 NAVELVN
-527 TADMAVYRG
+527 TAERAVYRG
-536 HKVQKQLIIP
+536 NKVQKQLIIP

-551 KLNEKMEE
+551 KLNVKMEE
-559 VKKLAK
+559 AKKLSK

-571 DDKKFAELRRLII
+571 DEKKYDELRRLII
-584 DINDIVD
+584 DINAIVD
-591 QLKEIYSVT
+591 QLREIYSVT
-600 EGLKKKLLGEFY
+600 EGL
-612 THQQHC
+612 

>member
-242 NKEVNDPSVEA
+242 NKEVDDPSVEA

-261 AKIHLSFHLAADIE
+261 AKIHLSYHLAADIE
-275 MGSIFPDDNSTFEY
+275 MGSIFPDDNSIFEY

-341 KTVEDYMQTAA
+341 RTVEDYMQTAA
-352 EEGLDPMACVA
+352 EEGLDPMSCVA

-434 RIMTADNTLI
+434 RIMTDDNTLI

-482 SGASKEITIENRLD
+482 SGASKEITIKNRLD

-503 EAMEDADKYA
+503 EAMEDADRYS

-536 HKVQKQLIIP
+536 HKIQKQLIIP
-546 KMDSR
+546 KMDVR
-551 KLNEKMEE
+551 KLNEKMVE
-559 VKKLAK
+559 VKKLTK

-571 DDKKFAELRRLII
+571 DDKKFDELRRLII

-600 EGLKKKLLGEFY
+600 EGL
-612 THQQHC
+612 

>member
-230 VDRLKELIKEKY
+230 VDRLKEVIKEKY
-242 NKEVNDPSVEA
+242 NKEVDDPSVEA

-261 AKIHLSFHLAADIE
+261 AKIHLSYHLAADIE
-275 MGSIFPDDNSTFEY
+275 MGGIFPDDNSTFEY

-321 AKDIDKLI
+321 AKEIDKLI

-341 KTVEDYMQTAA
+341 RTVEDYMQTAA
-352 EEGLDPMACVA
+352 EEGLDPMSCVA

-434 RIMTADNTLI
+434 RIMTDDNTLI

-503 EAMEDADKYA
+503 EAMEDADRYS

-536 HKVQKQLIIP
+536 HKIQKQLIIP
-546 KMDSR
+546 KMDVR
-551 KLNEKMEE
+551 KLNEKMVE
-559 VKKLAK
+559 VEKLTK

-571 DDKKFAELRRLII
+571 DDKKFDELRRLII

-600 EGLKKKLLGEFY
+600 EGL
-612 THQQHC
+612 

>member
-1 MEKNNKEIENKDG
+1 MEKNNKEVINKDG

-62 KSHEILVGIEAKKKY
+62 KADEILVGIPAKNKY
-77 VSNPQNTVL
+77 VSNPQNTIL

-95 ETVEIDGY
+95 ETVEVDGD

-117 IKTESEKFLNEKEI
+117 IKTESEAFLNEKEI
-131 TDAIITVPAYFND
+131 KDAIITVPAYFND

-217 DTHTGGTDIDQVI
+217 DTRTGGTDIDQVI
-230 VDRLKELIKEKY
+230 VNRLKELIKEKY
-242 NKEVNDPSVEA
+242 NKEVDDPSTEA

-261 AKIHLSFHLAADIE
+261 AKIHLSYHLAADIE
-275 MGSIFPDDNSTFEY
+275 MGEIFPDDDSTFEY

-296 EQLSMSVVKRVEGT
+296 EQLSMPVVKRVEDT

-321 AKDIDKLI
+321 TEGIDKLI

-341 KTVEDYMQTAA
+341 KIVEDYMKTAA
-352 EEGLDPMACVA
+352 EGGLDPMSCVA

-375 KISYEMVD
+375 KLSYEMVD

-402 RRNSPIPISRKQIF
+402 RRNSPIPISRQQIF

-422 QKSVAVKIVQGE
+422 QNSVGVKIVQGE
-434 RIMTADNTLI
+434 RIMTKDNTLI
-444 GNFTLSG
+444 GNFTLAG

-460 QIMVNFDIDE
+460 QIVVNFDIDA

-496 VKETSVQ
+496 VKETSVK
-503 EAMEDADKYA
+503 EAMDNADKYA

-520 NTIELLK
+520 NVVELLN
-527 TADMAVYRG
+527 TAERAAYRG
-536 HKVQKQLIIP
+536 KKVQKQLIIP

-551 KLNEKMEE
+551 KLNQKIAEAEK
-559 VKKLAK
+559 LTK
-565 MEIIEN
+565 MEIIES
-571 DDKKFAELRRLII
+571 DDKKYDELRRLII
-584 DINDIVD
+584 DINAIVD
-591 QLKEIYSVT
+591 QLREIYSVT
-600 EGLKKKLLGEFY
+600 EGL
-612 THQQHC
+612 

>member
-62 KSHEILVGIEAKKKY
+62 KSNEILVGIEAKKKY

-242 NKEVNDPSVEA
+242 NKEVDDPSVEA

-261 AKIHLSFHLAADIE
+261 AKIHLSYHLAADIE

-341 KTVEDYMQTAA
+341 RTVEDYMQTAA
-352 EEGLDPMACVA
+352 EEGLDPMSCVA

-434 RIMTADNTLI
+434 RIMTDDNTLI

-503 EAMEDADKYA
+503 EAMEDADRYS

-536 HKVQKQLIIP
+536 HKIQKQLIIP
-546 KMDSR
+546 KMDVR
-551 KLNEKMEE
+551 KLNEKMVE
-559 VKKLAK
+559 VEKLTK

-571 DDKKFAELRRLII
+571 NDKKFDELRRLII

-600 EGLKKKLLGEFY
+600 EGL
-612 THQQHC
+612 

>member
-242 NKEVNDPSVEA
+242 NKEVDDPSVEA

-261 AKIHLSFHLAADIE
+261 AKIHLSYHLAADIE
-275 MGSIFPDDNSTFEY
+275 MGGIFPDDNSTFEY

-341 KTVEDYMQTAA
+341 RTVEDYMQTAA
-352 EEGLDPMACVA
+352 EEGLDPMSCVA

-434 RIMTADNTLI
+434 RIMTDDNTLI

-503 EAMEDADKYA
+503 EAMEDADRYS

-536 HKVQKQLIIP
+536 HKIQKQLIIP
-546 KMDSR
+546 KMDVR
-551 KLNEKMEE
+551 KLNEKMVE
-559 VKKLAK
+559 VEKLTK

-571 DDKKFAELRRLII
+571 DDKKFDELRRLII

-600 EGLKKKLLGEFY
+600 EGL
-612 THQQHC
+612 

>member
-230 VDRLKELIKEKY
+230 VDRLKEVIKEKY
-242 NKEVNDPSVEA
+242 NKEVDDPSVEA

-261 AKIHLSFHLAADIE
+261 AKIHLSYHLAADIE
-275 MGSIFPDDNSTFEY
+275 MGGIFPDDNSTFEY

-321 AKDIDKLI
+321 AKEIDKLI

-341 KTVEDYMQTAA
+341 RTVEDYMQTAA
-352 EEGLDPMACVA
+352 EEGLDPMSCVA

-434 RIMTADNTLI
+434 RIMTDDNTLI

-503 EAMEDADKYA
+503 EAMEDADRYS
-513 YDDSKKK
+513 YYDSKKK

-536 HKVQKQLIIP
+536 HKIQKQLIIP
-546 KMDSR
+546 KMDAR
-551 KLNEKMEE
+551 KLNEKMVE
-559 VKKLAK
+559 VEKLTK

-571 DDKKFAELRRLII
+571 DDKKFDELRRLII

-600 EGLKKKLLGEFY
+600 EGL
-612 THQQHC
+612 